1 LKLQRRPV
9 PAGALGQERDDGTD
23 CGRDSDRGSGGR
35 GVEDQRI
42 TPDEGLT
49 MAIDTR
55 SSTSAGGAGEL
66 PPGERAPERPPPLD
80 QAGTNGDES
89 RLVAEM
95 TASSDTTREGDRRF
109 EVEAL
114 PYIDDV
120 YRFALSLTRDASD
133 ADDVVQET
141 FLRAYRSWHT
151 FQPGSDARRWLFTI
165 TRNVFLRSREREKR
179 LVDLEDGDLESL
191 NSFAVH
197 SQMVRDGSDQILS
210 RIDLGPALR
219 RALDELDEPFKS
231 AVLLVDLEDQSYE
244 AASQILGIPIGTVRS
259 RLFRGRRMLQDKLI
273 TYARDAGFST
283 AQRGQRGPK
292 DD

>member
-1 LKLQRRPV
+1 
-9 PAGALGQERDDGTD
+9 
-23 CGRDSDRGSGGR
+23 
-35 GVEDQRI
+35 
-42 TPDEGLT
+42 

-55 SSTSAGGAGEL
+55 SDGTAGGAGDGS
-66 PPGERAPERPPPLD
+66 PRRPPPD
-80 QAGTNGDES
+80 PAAGTNDDAD

-95 TASSDTTREGDRRF
+95 TASSSATRDGDLRF
-109 EVEAL
+109 EAEAL

-120 YRFALSLTRDASD
+120 YRFALSLTRDAAD

-165 TRNVFLRSREREKR
+165 TRNVFLRSRERER
-179 LVDLEDGDLESL
+179 RQVDLEDGDLESL
-191 NSFAVH
+191 NSFTA
-197 SQMVRDGSDQILS
+197 QTDMVRDGSDQILS
-210 RIDLGPALR
+210 RIDLAPALR

-244 AASQILGIPIGTVRS
+244 AAAEILGVPIGTVRS
-259 RLFRGRRMLQDKLI
+259 RLFRGRRILQDKLI
-273 TYARDAGFST
+273 TYARDAGFTT
-283 AQRGQRGPK
+283 AQRGQRGSK